1 MKTRIITGSLIGLI
15 VALFFGLRFVN
26 PYIFDGLIAI
36 IMVCGAG
43 EVSKVFNRSGKY
55 NNMTLATLFP
65 VLVITGLLLCSLF
78 KLGFL
83 YALLIEGSLFIL
95 FMLITLLWTSV
106 DTKSMAQEIAQD
118 QKISKYISRKF
129 GYTLITFVYPTLIL
143 SSMYYLNHL
152 SDLGLAK
159 QESLL
164 IGFMGLVMLFV
175 TTMLT
180 DVCAYFVGSLIKG
193 KKLCPY
199 ISPNKT
205 ISGAIGGIFGSVIGA
220 ICTYFVFT
228 SISSLA
234 TIINQSNLALWII
247 IVYSVVASIVSQA
260 GDIFASWLKRR
271 ARTKDFSTIFPGHG
285 GFMDRCDGLSFNAVL
300 TLIFFSLVF

>member
-1 MKTRIITGSLIGLI
+1 MKTRIITGSLIGLA
-15 VALFFGLRFVN
+15 VALFFGLRFIN
-26 PYIFDGLIAI
+26 PFIFDALIAI
-36 IMVCGAG
+36 LMVCGAG

-55 NNMTLATLFP
+55 NNMTLATMFP
-65 VLVITGLLLCSLF
+65 VLLITGLLMCSLF
-78 KLGFL
+78 KLNYL
-83 YALLIEGSLFIL
+83 YALLIEGSLFVL
-95 FMLITLLWTSV
+95 FVLITLLWTSV
-106 DTKSMAQEIAQD
+106 DTKSMAEEKTEE
-118 QKISKYISRKF
+118 QKKSNYVSKKL
-129 GYTLITFVYPTLIL
+129 GYTLITFVYPTLVL
-143 SSMYYLNHL
+143 SSLYYLNHL

-159 QESLL
+159 QEDLL
-164 IGFMGLVMLFV
+164 IGFMALVMLFV

-205 ISGAIGGIFGSVIGA
+205 ISGAIGGIFGAVVGA

-234 TIINQSNLALWII
+234 TIVNHSNLELWVVIA
-247 IVYSVVASIVSQA
+247 YSVVASIISQA

-300 TLIFFSLVF
+300 TLIFFSLMF